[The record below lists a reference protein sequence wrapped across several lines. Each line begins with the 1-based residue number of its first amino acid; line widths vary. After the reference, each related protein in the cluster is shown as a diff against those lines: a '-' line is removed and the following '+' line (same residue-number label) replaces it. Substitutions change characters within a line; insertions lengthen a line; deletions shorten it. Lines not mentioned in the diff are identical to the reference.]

1 MQSPLVAAL
10 PDLSLPALSQQQPG
24 TLPLSFSKPQ
34 SYHGSS
40 ATESTVPSLHELTLG
55 RDYLRT
61 YPHNYFNYIFLGT
74 GTGKNHHTCR
84 LFLLFSF

>member
-1 MQSPLVAAL
+1 MQSPVVAAL

-24 TLPLSFSKPQ
+24 TLPLYFSKPQ